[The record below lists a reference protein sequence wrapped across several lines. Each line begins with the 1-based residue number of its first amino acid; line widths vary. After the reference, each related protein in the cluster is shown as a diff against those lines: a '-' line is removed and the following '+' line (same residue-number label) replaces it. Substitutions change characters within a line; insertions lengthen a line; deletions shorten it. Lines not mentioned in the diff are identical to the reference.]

1 MKKPSKIMYASA
13 SQIDTADPVESGCMR
28 KWYFMK
34 VAKLPEL
41 PRGSSTFGDVLHA
54 TCERYLEADRQGLDA
69 SGNPVNLYP
78 DNWEH
83 PFDRYTGKPS
93 KEAVSPEEQAVIKLL
108 ISKAISEGI
117 LMRVEGREIEKKLE
131 FSPLEGVKIVGYID
145 LLEPGAIR
153 DHKSTKS
160 MKWAKSLKKLK
171 KNTQLNLY
179 GYWYYTEG
187 GWDKSKP
194 LTLSHQYYCKD
205 PNKPHVEKREVTV
218 TWEEVEEFWN
228 ERIVP
233 VLREMLKYRHV
244 DSFKG
249 IPLPCNV
256 AGACRRFGGC
266 PFTKICTD
274 VETPGDYAKRIN
286 RELTGKSSTKY
297 KDVAQKIGTPKKGE
311 KTMASKMM
319 ERIRAEQAR
328 KRGEAVEVAPKEET
342 PVTEKPKKPEVAKPA
357 AEVSAGVKKAP
368 WHKEGCNACK
378 TSDVLGFRA
387 DRSGPCKLCAVFYK
401 KNTGTPIEDAFT
413 WDIGEGDITIIDNET
428 GEEVVTEVVAENPT
442 TKEKV
447 AVQEPQEPKK
457 PKAPKPPPVK
467 KETPAVEPPVEDTPA
482 VSQISGE
489 QVFKDITT
497 LNDRD
502 KFTLLVG
509 CAIVESKIK
518 GGGKL
523 GTPSSR
529 ITAEELMIIVNT
541 EMSKI
546 VGSTVEWTN
555 MNKFQQQDTVAV
567 YGEAIAESLGS
578 CTVIVSRL
586 PKASLM
592 EAVVMAIR
600 PYAKEVIQA
609 LAD

>member
-1 MKKPSKIMYASA
+1 MYASA

-69 SGNPVNLYP
+69 SGNPVDLYP

-83 PFDRYTGKPS
+83 PLDRYTGEPS

-131 FSPLEGVKIVGYID
+131 FDPLEGVNIVGYID

-160 MKWAKSLKKLK
+160 MRWAKSLKKLK

-187 GWDKSKP
+187 GWDKSEP

-205 PNKPHVEKREVTV
+205 PNKPHVEKREVIV

-244 DSFKG
+244 DSFKD

-297 KDVAQKIGTPKKGE
+297 KNVAQKIGTPKKGE

-319 ERIRAEQAR
+319 EKIRAEQAR
-328 KRGEAVEVAPKEET
+328 KRGEAVETPAKEES
-342 PVTEKPKKPEVAKPA
+342 PVNEELKKPDIVKPA

-368 WHKEGCNACK
+368 WYKEGCNACK

-401 KNTGTPIEDAFT
+401 KNTGVAIEDAFT

-442 TKEKV
+442 TKEKI
-447 AVQEPQEPKK
+447 ETPEPKK

-467 KETPAVEPPVEDTPA
+467 KETPAVESPVEDKPA
-482 VSQISGE
+482 VPQLSGE

-555 MNKFQQQDTVAV
+555 MNKFQQRDTVAM

-586 PKASLM
+586 PKASPM